1 MKVTGSSN
9 KSIHNSKIQEI
20 PLLSFKYLQK
30 RLKNTK
36 GKKKKRKKGRNISI

>member
-36 GKKKKRKKGRNISI
+36 GKKKRKKGRNISI

>member
-36 GKKKKRKKGRNISI
+36 GKKKKKKRKKY